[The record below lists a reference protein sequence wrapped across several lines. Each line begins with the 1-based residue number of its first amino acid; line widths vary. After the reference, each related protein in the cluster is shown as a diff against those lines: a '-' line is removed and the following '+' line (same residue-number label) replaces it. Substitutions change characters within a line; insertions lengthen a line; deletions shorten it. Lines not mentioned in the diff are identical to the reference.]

1 MKKYNI
7 RFAKNSNTFTEI
19 TDVKIEDIKKYI
31 DKNITSK
38 EYITYTDEKEGRTVV
53 INLKNVFRVE
63 FEEVKGDD

>member
-7 RFAKNSNTFTEI
+7 IFVKNSNTFTEI
-19 TDVKIEDIKKYI
+19 TDAKIEDIKKYI

-38 EYITYTDEKEGRTVV
+38 EYITYIDEEEGRTVV

>member
-7 RFAKNSNTFTEI
+7 RFVKNSNTFTEI
-19 TDVKIEDIKKYI
+19 TNVKIEDIKKYI
-31 DKNITSK
+31 DESITSK
-38 EYITYTDEKEGRTVV
+38 EYITYIDKKEVVV